1 MNYLLY
7 GEENFLIE
15 KEIEKIVKKS
25 KLGEESIIN
34 YDLELDSIKDIIDDC
49 QTISLFEP
57 KKVVIIN
64 NCNYFNKVKNNED
77 DVNILLEYLS
87 NSNPDTI
94 LIIIS
99 HNSTID
105 GTKKISKKI
114 KEVGTISEFNKVSPN
129 TIVKKLFDGYKI
141 SSSDIDLLISRVGE
155 DISIL
160 SQEVEKL
167 KIYKIDEKEITKKDI
182 LECATFNIDTDIF
195 KFIDNIVSKNK
206 EEALTTYY
214 EMLKN
219 NEEPIKLIA
228 LLASKFRL
236 MYQASVL
243 HKDGMNNIEIAS
255 FLNIHQYPVK
265 LALQAGGKYPD
276 KVLLNC
282 LEQLADLDSD
292 IKTGNIDP
300 ELGLEL
306 FILKN

>member
-15 KEIEKIVKKS
+15 KEIEKIVKKA
-25 KLGEESIIN
+25 KLSEESISN
-34 YDLELDSIKDIIDDC
+34 YDLEIDSIKDIIDDC

-57 KKVVIIN
+57 KKIVIIN
-64 NCNYFNKVKNNED
+64 NCNYFNKVKNNEE
-77 DVNILLEYLS
+77 DVNLLLEYLS
-87 NSNPDTI
+87 NYNPDTI
-94 LIIIS
+94 LIIIN
-99 HNSTID
+99 HNSTVDNTRKI
-105 GTKKISKKI
+105 TKKL
-114 KEVGTISEFNKVSPN
+114 KENGTISEFNKVSPN
-129 TIVKKLFDGYKI
+129 IVVKKLFEGYKI

-160 SQEVEKL
+160 SKEIEKL
-167 KIYKIDEKEITKKDI
+167 KIYKIDEKEITKEDI

-195 KFIDNIVSKNK
+195 KFIDNIVSKK
-206 EEALTTYY
+206 KDLALSTYY

-236 MYQASVL
+236 MYQASVM
-243 HKDGMNNIEIAS
+243 HKDGMNNIEIANY
-255 FLNIHQYPVK
+255 LGVHQYPVK
-265 LALQAGGKYPD
+265 LALQASSKYPD
-276 KVLLNC
+276 KILLNN
-282 LEQLADLDSD
+282 LEQLADLDTD
-292 IKTGNIDP
+292 IKTGNIEP